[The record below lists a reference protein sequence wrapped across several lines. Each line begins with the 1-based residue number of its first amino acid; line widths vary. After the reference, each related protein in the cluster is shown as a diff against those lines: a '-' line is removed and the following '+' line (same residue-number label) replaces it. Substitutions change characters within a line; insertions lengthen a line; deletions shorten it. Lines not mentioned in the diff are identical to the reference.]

1 MRAENGKLK
10 SISYTQ
16 PSEIDV
22 LTSSDGTAT
31 IIFAENIETMI
42 KPERKKKGRKTEE
55 PVINN
60 ETTDET
66 EPSVVF
72 VFDSYSLIVPNRE
85 GLEAEVKANPEEWL
99 QLAKQKEYDF
109 LASKVRMKRNEL
121 LAESDSAFCIDRIV
135 KDMKNI
141 SATAFTN
148 KLKELSESGIT
159 TYRQA
164 LRDLPEQP
172 GFPYNVTF
180 PIKP

>member
-1 MRAENGKLK
+1 M
-10 SISYTQ
+10 Q

-22 LTSSDGTAT
+22 LTSSDGTA
-31 IIFAENIETMI
+31 IITFAENIETMV
-42 KPERKKKGRKTEE
+42 KPEKKKKSSPRRKIE
-55 PVINN
+55 PAIEL

-72 VFDSYSLIVPNRE
+72 VFDSYSITVPNRE
-85 GLEAEVKANPEEWL
+85 GLEAEVRANPEKWL

-109 LASKVRMKRNEL
+109 LASEVRAKRDEL
-121 LAESDSAFCIDRIV
+121 LAESDGAFCIDRIV
-135 KDMKNI
+135 NDMKNI

-148 KLKELSESGIT
+148 KLKELSASGIAA
-159 TYRQA
+159 YRQA